1 MPLHDALN
9 AENFPLDLPLDWK
22 VYSVLKALTHWYLRR
37 NMRMFKISQFS
48 KISRVSVKTLRYY
61 DQLGL
66 LKPARTDGTT
76 GYRYYT
82 AEQLF
87 RLHRILSYKDLGFT
101 LDQIRT
107 MLDEEVS
114 TEQIRGMLRLK
125 RAELQKVLQE
135 ETARL
140 ARIEARLVQIERAND
155 AGTLPEAVVKPL
167 EPVLAASVRD
177 IIPRSRLSDLFDEV
191 VRYVRAY
198 GIAPGTL
205 TVLWH
210 DCSKCDTKAD
220 VEVSCPLPRSIPS
233 SGRIKVDMLPEV
245 PLIASLAHQCN
256 PNSTCRADADL
267 ALWIESNGYRISE
280 TFPCR
285 ETFVLPN
292 EFNGELHVAEL

>member
-22 VYSVLKALTHWYLRR
+22 VYSVLKALTHW
-37 NMRMFKISQFS
+37 
-48 KISRVSVKTLRYY
+48 
-61 DQLGL
+61 
-66 LKPARTDGTT
+66 
-76 GYRYYT
+76 
-82 AEQLF
+82 
-87 RLHRILSYKDLGFT
+87 
-101 LDQIRT
+101 
-107 MLDEEVS
+107 
-114 TEQIRGMLRLK
+114 
-125 RAELQKVLQE
+125 
-135 ETARL
+135 
-140 ARIEARLVQIERAND
+140 
-155 AGTLPEAVVKPL
+155 
-167 EPVLAASVRD
+167 
-177 IIPRSRLSDLFDEV
+177 LSDLFDEV

-267 ALWIESNGYRISE
+267 ARSDTREGGAVQTEVARLWRPRCDQSADRM
-280 TFPCR
+280 
-285 ETFVLPN
+285 L
-292 EFNGELHVAEL
+292 A

>member
-1 MPLHDALN
+1 
-9 AENFPLDLPLDWK
+9 
-22 VYSVLKALTHWYLRR
+22 
-37 NMRMFKISQFS
+37 MFKISEFS

-66 LKPARTDGTT
+66 LKPARTDGMT

-87 RLHRILSYKDLGFT
+87 RLHRILAHKDLGFT

-140 ARIEARLVQIERAND
+140 ARIEARLVQIERGND
-155 AGTLPEAVVKPL
+155 AGALPEAVVKPL
-167 EPVLAASVRD
+167 EPV
-177 IIPRSRLSDLFDEV
+177 
-191 VRYVRAY
+191 RYVRAC

-220 VEVSCPLPRSIPS
+220 VEVACPLPRAIPS

-256 PNSTCRADADL
+256 PNSICRVDADL
-267 ALWIESNGYRISE
+267 ALWIESNGYHISE
-280 TFPCR
+280 MSPCR

-292 EFNGELHVAEL
+292 EFNGELYVAELQIPVELG